1 MSEELKP
8 CPFCEGD
15 PAPLDENNH
24 TSCTNVTCGST
35 AYMHVDAWNNR
46 PAMKAYARI
55 EELEAELGGWLSI
68 ESAPQDGTKVDLW
81 AKFEN
86 SGWRRVA
93 DAHWNGKL
101 NDWQLGQ
108 YNAADYMVRPVI
120 THWMP
125 LPSPPTTNT
134 TLDEQERATHG

>member
-1 MSEELKP
+1 MSDEIKP

-24 TSCTNVTCGST
+24 TSCTNIACGST

-55 EELEAELGGWLSI
+55 EELEAELGGWIPI
-68 ESAPQDGTKVDLW
+68 ETAPKDGTSVSLW
-81 AKFEN
+81 AILQGQDVGQWWPEATWDGE
-86 SGWRRVA
+86 GWRVDDGYGGGRLVRA
-93 DAHWNGKL
+93 WN
-101 NDWQLGQ
+101 
-108 YNAADYMVRPVI
+108 I

-125 LPSPPTTNT
+125 LPTPPTG
-134 TLDEQERATHG
+134 AA